1 MQAEAVAT
9 QAGIGPRLRLAAERY
24 RSAALMAGSRLAAVA
39 AQFAV
44 QAAVGALGGAAALGI
59 LQLFQSWTSIGGE
72 IAARGL
78 PTRAMRDSSVDFAN
92 GDSAAVQRRLK
103 RFARLIARGWIVA
116 GLAIGLA
123 LKDSLGNFAAGVMLV
138 FFRPF
143 KKGDFVEVAGV
154 AGTVDEVRIFSTVLT
169 TPDNKQIIIPNGQV
183 GADSIINYSA
193 KEERRVDMVFG
204 VSYDDDLKVA
214 RKVLTELCANH
225 PLVLEDPATKIFVT
239 NLGESSVDFAVRP
252 WAKTADYWTVYGD
265 LLEQGKLA
273 LEEAGC
279 SIPYPQSDL
288 HLHPTNP
295 LSKMFKD

>member
-1 MQAEAVAT
+1 MQRADMDETLVTFLSNLVYA
-9 QAGIGPRLRLAAERY
+9 IL
-24 RSAALMAGSRLAAVA
+24 LAAVI
-39 AQFAV
+39 
-44 QAAVGALGGAAALGI
+44 LAALDKLGVPVTSLLAI
-59 LQLFQSWTSIGGE
+59 LG
-72 IAARGL
+72 A
-78 PTRAMRDSSVDFAN
+78 
-92 GDSAAVQRRLK
+92 
-103 RFARLIARGWIVA
+103 A